1 MATYHFSNR
10 PHATLKSGQKMN
22 VQTHYEYICRE
33 GKYSHMRDRSAEKL
47 TAVSCGNM
55 PIWAYNSETGTIDA
69 RKFWKEDETHRD
81 ANARGYR
88 EIRMALMEEFTDEEN
103 VELVETFLK
112 RSGIKDNH
120 AYSYAVHDKVAAFDS
135 NHRNIHAHIMFN
147 EKIIEQ
153 ERPLSAEQYFK
164 KYSVKKDLTPV
175 GGYKVSRYYSSR
187 EATIRMRQLW
197 EDIVNEKMKQK
208 GLDTRVSC
216 KSLKDQKEEAEENLD
231 YLKASLLDRKSAPNL
246 GSLYRRPERME
257 HIQELVK
264 SFTEATYDSLKEQQ
278 LEETIQRL
286 EDDEQERSMILFAQD
301 QALRNLARQIREEEK
316 KELEE
321 ARNRALR
328 MLEQQQQ
335 EERKEELNTA
345 PWVING
351 QDIITYIHEE
361 KEKLKE
367 ETEILYRK
375 YNMLFTPKM
384 SEKEAKQLAL
394 NSMTNGRYE
403 RLRREYESAKKIYD
417 ASVAEENKYLKDTSA
432 GAAERYGNY
441 LTKRNKIKEEVDK
454 KEKDFRE
461 IENYLQEDG
470 RKEIIEQV
478 AERIFKENERKH
490 AEHVKTFKQI
500 IEYQNKQL
508 VYDKHINEQE
518 SKKLSVY
525 VQGTMLPNKVTR
537 KESLYGAIPIRTLP
551 VIVSNNTQYVLL
563 DNEDLSN
570 KDKVRAIKYNDTT
583 KEGSAKIYELTL
595 REDEITRRKRIES
608 IEETNGK
615 IPLYQSYSS
624 FIKEIEKAPKE
635 TTEEL
640 YKKLKDMRE
649 AVEKEYQKLYPA
661 TAKSRTKEKAKE
673 VTIRN
678 KDPDIS
684 M

>member
-197 EDIVNEKMKQK
+197 EDIVNEKMKEK

-257 HIQELVK
+257 HIQELVQ

-328 MLEQQQQ
+328 MLEQQQK

-384 SEKEAKQLAL
+384 SEKETKQLAL

-403 RLRREYESAKKIYD
+403 RLRREYEAVKQTYD

-441 LTKRNKIKEEVDK
+441 LTERNKIKEEVDK

-478 AERIFKENERKH
+478 AKRIFKENERKH

-500 IEYQNKQL
+500 IEYQNRQL

-518 SKKLSVY
+518 NKKLSVY

-563 DNEDLSN
+563 NNDDLSN

-608 IEETNGK
+608 VEETNGK

-661 TAKSRTKEKAKE
+661 TAKSRTEEKAKE
-673 VTIRN
+673 ISIRN

>member
-197 EDIVNEKMKQK
+197 EDVVNEKMKEK

-257 HIQELVK
+257 HIQELVQ

-278 LEETIQRL
+278 LEETIQHL

-328 MLEQQQQ
+328 MLEQQEQ
-335 EERKEELNTA
+335 EQRKEELNTA

-351 QDIITYIHEE
+351 QDIITYIQEE
-361 KEKLKE
+361 KQKLKE

-375 YNMLFTPKM
+375 YHMLFTPTM
-384 SEKEAKQLAL
+384 TQEKAKQLAL

-403 RLRREYESAKKIYD
+403 RLRHEYEKAKETYD
-417 ASVAEENKYLKDTSA
+417 TNVALEDSFLKDRTA

-441 LTKRNKIKEEVDK
+441 LTQRNKLKDELSK
-454 KEKDFRE
+454 KENDFRT

-470 RKEIIEQV
+470 RKEVIEQI
-478 AERIFKENERKH
+478 AERIYKENQTKH
-490 AEHVKTFKQI
+490 NENVATFKQV
-500 IEYQNKQL
+500 IENQNRQL
-508 VYDKHINEQE
+508 IYDKHIADLK

-525 VQGTMLPNKVTR
+525 VQATMLPRTVTR

-551 VIVSNNTQYVLL
+551 VIVTNNTQYILL
-563 DNEDLSN
+563 DSDDLSN
-570 KDKVRAIKYNDTT
+570 KSKARAIKFNDTT
-583 KEGSAKIYELTL
+583 KEGSAKVYELQL
-595 REDEITRRKRIES
+595 REDEVTRRKRIES
-608 IEETNGK
+608 VTETNAK

-624 FIKEIEKAPKE
+624 FIQEIEKAPKE

-640 YKKLKDMRE
+640 YKKLKEMRE

-661 TAKSRTKEKAKE
+661 TAKSRTEEKARE
-673 VTIRN
+673 VAIRN